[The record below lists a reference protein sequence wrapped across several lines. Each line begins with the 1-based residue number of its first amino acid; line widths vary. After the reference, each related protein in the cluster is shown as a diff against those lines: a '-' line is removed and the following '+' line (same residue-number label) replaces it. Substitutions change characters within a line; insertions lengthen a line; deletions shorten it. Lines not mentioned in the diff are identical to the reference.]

1 MADQMNTDASEQ
13 LDGGNPAPVVVDSD
27 GAEGVDLE
35 KVRDLIL
42 AANPNV
48 VPELI
53 RGASFDALLAS
64 VEPAK
69 AAYAAVAA
77 KVGTAPVVPGGQPGR
92 QAPDARVEGLSPA
105 AKIAEGLRR
114 RG

>member
-27 GAEGVDLE
+27 GAEGVDLG
-35 KVRDLIL
+35 KVRELIL
-42 AANPNV
+42 AANPDV

-53 RGASFDALLAS
+53 QGASFDALLAS
-64 VEPAK
+64 VEQAR
-69 AAYAAVAA
+69 AAYVAVAA
-77 KVGTAPVVPGGQPGR
+77 KVGAQPVVPGGQPGR
-92 QAPDARVEGLSPA
+92 QAVDGRIEGLSPG